1 MGRKFGSE
9 IWDLLSSI
17 NQTKKN
23 LMDEDPSLE
32 KKYNTWIVNKALSGH
47 TDSILFVNEM
57 NKNWHLDRRLQYDF
71 YINSIRPRFRKNTF
85 GKKESIEYLDDV
97 KEYFGYSY
105 TKALETIRILSLDDL
120 ETIRKLL
127 DKGGMR

>member
-1 MGRKFGSE
+1 MGKQRGNE
-9 IWDLLSSI
+9 IWDLLTSI

-23 LMDEDPSLE
+23 LIDEDPSLE
-32 KKYNTWIVNKALSGH
+32 KKYNTWLINKALSGH
-47 TDSILFVNEM
+47 TDAILFVNEM
-57 NKNWHLDRRLQYDF
+57 NKNWHLDRKLQYDF
-71 YINSIRPRFRKNTF
+71 YINTLRPRFRKNSF
-85 GKKESIEYLDDV
+85 GKKESIDDV

>member
-1 MGRKFGSE
+1 MGKQRGNE
-9 IWDLLSSI
+9 IWDLLTSI

-23 LMDEDPSLE
+23 LIDEYPSLE
-32 KKYNTWIVNKALSGH
+32 KKYNTWLINKALSGH
-47 TDSILFVNEM
+47 TDAILFVNEM
-57 NKNWHLDRRLQYDF
+57 NKNWHLDRKLQYDF
-71 YINSIRPRFRKNTF
+71 YINTLRPRFRKNSF
-85 GKKESIEYLDDV
+85 GKKESIDYLDDV